1 MLRDAEITI
10 VGAGIMGLCTGL
22 YLARA
27 GRDVLI
33 LDRGDPWG
41 ESSGANA
48 GTLGIL
54 AMPIDTLPVTR
65 KALALWEGFGEELG
79 ADVGFARTGG
89 LCVATTP
96 GEVERLRDTAA
107 RQGEAGIEAEWHE
120 AQTLREFAPWLGAA
134 VRAAAFCSMDALSI
148 PLQAG
153 PALVNAVRAA
163 GARIADDC
171 TVTGLE
177 ALDGRIRIETGAG
190 AVTCGALVIAAG
202 VWSGFLARM
211 LGCRLPIYAD
221 VNMLSITEPAPPIM
235 DQVVT
240 HIGGMLTVKQF
251 SNGSCLIGGGW
262 QGRGDVASNRRTV
275 DYGNVVHNIRLAA
288 RVIPGLEALRVVRSW
303 AGYEGV
309 ARDSL
314 PLFGRLPGQDNV
326 YITSCVRGGYLTGP
340 AMGYFMAELILE
352 GATSVPMDGYDPARF
367 Q

>member
-65 KALALWEGFGEELG
+65 KALAMWEGFGEELG

-120 AQTLREFAPWLGAA
+120 AQTLREFAPWLGAE

-163 GARIADDC
+163 GARIADGC
-171 TVTGLE
+171 AVTGLE

-202 VWSGFLARM
+202 VWSASSPACSAA
-211 LGCRLPIYAD
+211 GCPFTPTSTCSRSP
-221 VNMLSITEPAPPIM
+221 SP
-235 DQVVT
+235 
-240 HIGGMLTVKQF
+240 
-251 SNGSCLIGGGW
+251 
-262 QGRGDVASNRRTV
+262 RR
-275 DYGNVVHNIRLAA
+275 
-288 RVIPGLEALRVVRSW
+288 RSW
-303 AGYEGV
+303 T
-309 ARDSL
+309 RWS
-314 PLFGRLPGQDNV
+314 P
-326 YITSCVRGGYLTGP
+326 TSAAC
-340 AMGYFMAELILE
+340 
-352 GATSVPMDGYDPARF
+352 
-367 Q
+367 